1 MGLAGAGPFPFAV
14 WIHPGGRAVAVRR
27 REVEKKVARPEKE
40 ATVAELKEKLS
51 GAQAV
56 VFTDY
61 RGLTVKKA
69 TELRRRLRQA
79 GVEYRVV
86 KNTLTSRA
94 AQEAGLHDL
103 DQYLTGPTAVA
114 FGTADPVA
122 PAKVLMAFAK
132 DNKELTVKGGVLQG
146 RTIGFDEVKAL
157 AELPSREVLLSQVL
171 AGMQAPL
178 AGMARVLSGTLSG
191 FVYALDAYRRQR
203 EAQEA

>member
-1 MGLAGAGPFPFAV
+1 M
-14 WIHPGGRAVAVRR
+14 
-27 REVEKKVARPEKE
+27 ARPEKE
-40 ATVAELKEKLS
+40 ATVAELKAKLRS
-51 GAQAV
+51 AQAV
-56 VFTDY
+56 VLADY
-61 RGLTVKKA
+61 RGLTVKKV

-94 AQEAGLHDL
+94 AHEADLQDL
-103 DQYLTGPTAVA
+103 DQYLTGPTAIA

-122 PAKVLMAFAK
+122 PAKVLMDFARE
-132 DNKELTVKGGVLQG
+132 NKELTVKGGVLEG
-146 RTIGFDEVKAL
+146 RVIGFDQIKAL
-157 AELPSREVLLSQVL
+157 AELPSREVLLAQVL